1 MSEEERGCPHRFS
14 YVGVGKGEKDM
25 VIATSVHPW
34 EFANG
39 GEKKRRDVPQVFTNG
54 S

>member
-14 YVGVGKGEKDM
+14 SVGVGKREEDM
-25 VIATSVHPW
+25 VIATSGHPW
-34 EFANG
+34 EFG